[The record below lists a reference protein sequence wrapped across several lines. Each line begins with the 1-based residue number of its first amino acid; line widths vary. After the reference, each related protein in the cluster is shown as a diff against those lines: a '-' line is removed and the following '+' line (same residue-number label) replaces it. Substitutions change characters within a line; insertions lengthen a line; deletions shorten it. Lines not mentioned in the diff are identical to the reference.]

1 MFNFKWQPTSH
12 GIRYERLGGVQP
24 KSGENNFTFN
34 TTLGGGNPNNPGTS
48 TGSSKDPPTLSAI
61 NSRQLVNHYENHHLI
76 TEKFNLLQQLQKQA
90 DVHKEN
96 VFDLTPITFYVDMP
110 NVSKESSYNAAMLPF
125 LQYFQA
131 LEDNKAVIDE
141 LKV

>member
-1 MFNFKWQPTSH
+1 MTPGNNSQLVRKAMERRSWWIEIQPVHSMFNFKWQPTSH

-61 NSRQLVNHYENHHLI
+61 NSR
-76 TEKFNLLQQLQKQA
+76 
-90 DVHKEN
+90 
-96 VFDLTPITFYVDMP
+96 
-110 NVSKESSYNAAMLPF
+110 
-125 LQYFQA
+125 
-131 LEDNKAVIDE
+131 
-141 LKV
+141 